1 MCGWDIQKVDKK
13 YTLAPRPKAKQVI
26 LHNLRYLTEILIYS
40 QHHWH
45 LLWPQ
50 HNKQLILQIK
60 LTLHYWL
67 RCKTHRWRGKE
78 VWEIRRYEQKQETEN
93 ATRPL
98 QKIITGEKEKN
109 QNTLARLAVKST
121 HSKSSPIFWRNS
133 STWGLFSTYTCK
145 TLGSGEDEGG
155 QRWWTTKV
163 KLKHKNKTFQWWK
176 CSWLVAAIQCK

>member
-13 YTLAPRPKAKQVI
+13 YSVAPRPKAKQVI

-67 RCKTHRWRGKE
+67 RCKTHRWRRKE
-78 VWEIRRYEQKQETEN
+78 VWEIRRYEQKQETQS
-93 ATRPL
+93 ATPPL
-98 QKIITGEKEKN
+98 QKITIEKPTYLSEAGCEEHALEKLPHLLKKLVN
-109 QNTLARLAVKST
+109 VGSFQHIYLENTWLRWRWRWTRSVDDRST
-121 HSKSSPIFWRNS
+121 AQ
-133 STWGLFSTYTCK
+133 T
-145 TLGSGEDEGG
+145 
-155 QRWWTTKV
+155 
-163 KLKHKNKTFQWWK
+163 
-176 CSWLVAAIQCK
+176 